1 MRVKDFLLNM
11 SIIELKLKQLGL
23 KQLFRKL
30 LKRQWQDKWSS
41 QLRKLRSIVLGDR
54 KKLKREKNRQGK
66 RAFGL

>member
-11 SIIELKLKQLGL
+11 SIIELKLRQLGL

-54 KKLKREKNRQGK
+54 KKLTREKNRQGK